1 MANAME
7 NGRDDLMNNVNQ
19 VMSETQSLLDSMKN
33 ATSEKT
39 AQLRDQL
46 QKNLEATRQKL
57 SQLQSTA
64 IERGTAYARATDD
77 YVRESPWTAVA
88 VAAGVGVLVG
98 LMLSMSMRGDD

>member
-1 MANAME
+1 ME
-7 NGRDDLMNNVNQ
+7 NGRDELISNVNQ

-39 AQLRDQL
+39 AQLRASL
-46 QKNLEATRQKL
+46 ERNLEATRQKL
-57 SQLQSTA
+57 TALQSTA
-64 IERGTAYARATDD
+64 SERATAYARATDD

-98 LMLSMSMRGDD
+98 LLMSATMRSDD

>member
-57 SQLQSTA
+57 SALQSTA
-64 IERGTAYARATDD
+64 MEKGTAYARATDD

-88 VAAGVGVLVG
+88 VAAGVGVLVA
-98 LMLSMSMRGDD
+98 LLLSTSMRDD